1 MPMRSIIFLQYH
13 KIRQPIVHR
22 SPETPWQRQKSLTFS
37 TKKKKNCMHQAQS
50 HFHQER
56 LILSTSTFS
65 TKKQLSLKVQFS
77 SFEDLNFLS
86 PTLISSMSTKLRQLD
101 ETDKRE
107 KGKLCKYHPVN
118 ALQLVNT
125 RKQYIQHTKHQMK
138 IRGEIHEVMILFQQT

>member
-1 MPMRSIIFLQYH
+1 
-13 KIRQPIVHR
+13 
-22 SPETPWQRQKSLTFS
+22 
-37 TKKKKNCMHQAQS
+37 MHQAQS

-138 IRGEIHEVMILFQQT
+138 IRGEIHEVMLPFFSCLKQIKVCIKLYYIVHEKSKPLSIFKLEKTI